1 MVREG
6 DSRCFREA
14 MPHFT
19 RMARRRSRRIQPL
32 LPGFGLVV
40 ALLLLVGSILGL
52 VWMAG
57 QSLVV
62 KAPEKVPEKTPPP
75 AMTARR

>member
-1 MVREG
+1 M
-6 DSRCFREA
+6 
-14 MPHFT
+14 
-19 RMARRRSRRIQPL
+19 
-32 LPGFGLVV
+32 

-62 KAPEKVPEKTPPP
+62 KVPEKVPEKTPPP